1 MRKALNSEPIQID
14 VCKKIIGTL
23 ENDAQRAANIIK
35 SLRSIFTDDDAN
47 IEFIEVIKILPTVL
61 EVIKKEVDEE
71 NIHIDLKIDKNL
83 KVQFNP
89 TEFQQVLLN
98 LFSNSIHAL
107 SNSNNDPKKITLEA
121 SKIASKIRITIT
133 DNGNGITKEFQPN
146 LFELLSTTK
155 QTGMGLGL
163 WLCKH
168 IINRQNGNIWH
179 EENEMGAKFVIELP
193 EAN

>member
-1 MRKALNSEPIQID
+1 MHFQIQTTI
-14 VCKKIIGTL
+14 
-23 ENDAQRAANIIK
+23 Q
-35 SLRSIFTDDDAN
+35 
-47 IEFIEVIKILPTVL
+47 
-61 EVIKKEVDEE
+61 
-71 NIHIDLKIDKNL
+71 
-83 KVQFNP
+83 
-89 TEFQQVLLN
+89 
-98 LFSNSIHAL
+98 
-107 SNSNNDPKKITLEA
+107 KKITLEA

-133 DNGNGITKEFQPN
+133 DNGNGITEEFQPN

-168 IINRQNGNIWH
+168 IINRQDGNIWY